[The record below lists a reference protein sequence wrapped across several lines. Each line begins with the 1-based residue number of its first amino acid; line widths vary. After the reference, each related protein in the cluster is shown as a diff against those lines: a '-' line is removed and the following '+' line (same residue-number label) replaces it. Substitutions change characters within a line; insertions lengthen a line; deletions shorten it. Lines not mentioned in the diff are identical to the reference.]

1 MTAAMPEMQTPVE
14 KPIFKSDLL
23 KGKKGLVVGVANKRS
38 IAWGV
43 ARALSN
49 HGAQLAFT
57 YQGDR
62 LRESVAELAA
72 TLPGK
77 SPLYPCDVTK
87 DEEVKKVFEGLS
99 LEFGSL
105 QFLVHAVAF
114 AKREDLDGR
123 TVDTAR
129 DGFHLALDIS
139 SYSLIVLAKAAEPLL
154 EKEGGSIVA
163 LTYLG
168 SEKVIPHYNIMG
180 VAKAALEAEIR
191 YLASDLGKKNIR
203 VNGVSAGPISTLA
216 ARGISGFTTML
227 EGHRQRSALG
237 RNVEVEEVAH
247 TAFFLLSPLASGV
260 TGEIIFCDAGYRIM
274 GA

>member
-1 MTAAMPEMQTPVE
+1 MSEIETREQT
-14 KPIFKSDLL
+14 IFKSDLL
-23 KGKKGLVVGVANKRS
+23 KGKKGIVFGVANKRS

-43 ARALSN
+43 ARALAN

-77 SPLYPCDVTK
+77 SPLYSCDVTK
-87 DEEVKKVFEGLS
+87 PEEVKGVFDALNQ
-99 LEFGSL
+99 EFGVL
-105 QFLVHAVAF
+105 HFLVHAIAF
-114 AKREDLDGR
+114 AKKEDLDGR
-123 TVDTAR
+123 TIDTAR
-129 DGFHLALDIS
+129 DGFQLALDVS
-139 SYSLIVLAKAAEPLL
+139 SYSLIALAKAAEPLL

-168 SEKVIPHYNIMG
+168 SEKVIPNYNVMG
-180 VAKAALEAEIR
+180 IAKAALESAIR
-191 YLASDLGKKNIR
+191 YLAYDLGKKNIR

-227 EGHRQRSALG
+227 ENHRNRAVLG
-237 RNVEVEEVAH
+237 RNVEVEEVAN
-247 TAFFLLSPLASGV
+247 TAFFLLSPLASGI
-260 TGEIIFCDAGYRIM
+260 TGEIVYCDAGYRIV